1 MWKPKQNA
9 MSTYINP
16 MTDFGFKYIFGREE
30 SKDFLIDFLN
40 NLLKDEPG
48 FDTIIDLQYLDK
60 EKSRRRKRERG
71 VIYDI
76 HYQTTN
82 GKRFTVEMQ
91 NSSQNYYIDRM
102 VYYASKAI
110 VDQGEV
116 GSDWLYEFEP
126 IYIIS
131 FMNFCLEQFKDEFR
145 IDAALCDLRTH
156 QPISDKQRYIFIQ
169 LPLFGKN
176 KPEECRE
183 KIDQWFYIFNNMST
197 METMP
202 FTQKD
207 RLFRRLSSVASYANL
222 SDEDKMDYDADL
234 KAYRDIVGQLSY
246 AEAKGIEKGIEKGIK
261 KGREEEKTEMI
272 VNMMKVGLPI
282 DQIAVIAN
290 MTVDKV
296 REMFGNQKI
305 W

>member
-1 MWKPKQNA
+1 MDFNIYFCGNQNNNA
-9 MSTYINP
+9 MSTYINS

-30 SKDFLIDFLN
+30 SK
-40 NLLKDEPG
+40 
-48 FDTIIDLQYLDK
+48 
-60 EKSRRRKRERG
+60 
-71 VIYDI
+71 
-76 HYQTTN
+76 
-82 GKRFTVEMQ
+82 
-91 NSSQNYYIDRM
+91 
-102 VYYASKAI
+102 
-110 VDQGEV
+110 
-116 GSDWLYEFEP
+116 
-126 IYIIS
+126 
-131 FMNFCLEQFKDEFR
+131 
-145 IDAALCDLRTH
+145 
-156 QPISDKQRYIFIQ
+156 
-169 LPLFGKN
+169 
-176 KPEECRE
+176 
-183 KIDQWFYIFNNMST
+183 
-197 METMP
+197 MEIMP
-202 FTQKD
+202 FIQKD

-261 KGREEEKTEMI
+261 TGREEEKTEMI